1 MLLALACLLRI
12 ADSSPAYAR
21 IKSFQICRR
30 TDRLKSEEQH
40 RREENRSNI
49 SSTYPR
55 NNYLSRSFRSRGD
68 PLSFV
73 SPTINSRDH
82 DTQILP
88 FSNLRI
94 ADDDLSHRQPVAK
107 DDRIESPEGFP
118 REPGNCRR
126 GCTLISKDA
135 SRYLGGTREESWGAA
150 HDRLVSSRR
159 RRGNE

>member
-1 MLLALACLLRI
+1 MHESKVSKYAGGLTGL
-12 ADSSPAYAR
+12 SPRNNIVAS
-21 IKSFQICRR
+21 K
-30 TDRLKSEEQH
+30 
-40 RREENRSNI
+40 NRSNI